1 MLLGGRSHLTE
12 SSGDQSSVFW
22 HSRLEGISNTK
33 STANDNS
40 PFRPITSNDLA
51 CSLSK
56 CDRSFQIESSSM
68 KTASESQVERSRLAT
83 IIKERFENS
92 QKQLLVNEDNK
103 SYIERIKNVL
113 NTKQCGYQSRSYS
126 PKQSPKSTQKSSLFE
141 HSQKLCT
148 ENQKKI
154 RPSTRHQ
161 SFRNPCFIQTNPIIF
176 EIPTRRTPTTPNVKS
191 IPKSPDRQPT
201 TLASRHIP
209 HESNKVSLKGRSKI
223 SMLIDSLLNKENYL
237 PSRPG
242 SPVAKKNIRQTPN
255 SRHTPTQKRISTV
268 KVDPKSPHQECIV
281 VDMYGCQLRPTAD
294 ESVLYYVVEDI
305 YDSIYIDDFS
315 EIARLIAFLETNFSK
330 MSSADLQLA
339 IRRYVQLSQKP
350 TISDFEVFLY

>member
-22 HSRLEGISNTK
+22 YSRLEGISNLK
-33 STANDNS
+33 STANDKS

-51 CSLSK
+51 SRLSK
-56 CDRSFQIESSSM
+56 CDRSIQLESSSM
-68 KTASESQVERSRLAT
+68 KTTSESQVERSRLAT
-83 IIKERFENS
+83 IIKERFERS
-92 QKQLLVNEDNK
+92 QKKLLVNEDNK

-141 HSQKLCT
+141 DSQKLCP
-148 ENQKKI
+148 EKQIKI

-161 SFRNPCFIQTNPIIF
+161 SFRNPCFIQTNPTIF
-176 EIPTRRTPTTPNVKS
+176 EIPKRTPTTPNVKS
-191 IPKSPDRQPT
+191 MPKSPSGQPT
-201 TLASRHIP
+201 SLASRQIP
-209 HESNKVSLKGRSKI
+209 QESNKASLKGRSKI
-223 SMLIDSLLNKENYL
+223 SLLIDSLLNKENYL

-242 SPVAKKNIRQTPN
+242 SPVAKKNMRLNPN
-255 SRHTPTQKRISTV
+255 SRHTPTKKRISTV
-268 KVDPKSPHQECIV
+268 KVDPKSQHEACSV
-281 VDMYGCQLRPTAD
+281 VDTYGCQLIPTID

-305 YDSIYIDDFS
+305 NDSIYIDDFS
-315 EIARLIAFLETNFSK
+315 EIARLIAFLATNFFK